1 MLHLDDLEKSLQFSG
16 KIFPNQFNAFTSWTK
31 NHHFIVY
38 KHGRAA
44 HNALIKSDASDLDI
58 LNALETLG
66 AKAGNNLSVQ
76 SWEKRADKT
85 NPEPDKHVAGSLIE
99 VFVSWE
105 NNPPV
110 QAADIFHDKFGK
122 GFEFR
127 FGGHR
132 DLMHVWKSGCIVC
145 LQSCPGGRMSNAAY
159 TMRDYQ
165 NGLSQF
171 DLKKS
176 ALPKDGTS
184 VVVTLNVCDEL
195 AAK

>member
-1 MLHLDDLEKSLQFSG
+1 MLQINNAQKTVLFSG
-16 KIFPNQFNAFTSWTK
+16 KMFPSQFNAFTSWTK

-38 KHGRAA
+38 EHGRAA
-44 HNALIKSDASDLDI
+44 HNALVKSDVSDLDI

-85 NPEPDKHVAGSLIE
+85 NPEPDKHVEGSLIE
-99 VFVSWE
+99 VLTAWE
-105 NNPPV
+105 HHLPL
-110 QAADIFHDKFGK
+110 QAAEIFHDKFGK

-132 DLMHVWKSGCIVC
+132 DLMNVWKSGCIVC
-145 LQSCPGGRMSNAAY
+145 LQSCPGGRISNATY

-165 NGLSQF
+165 RGLSQF

-176 ALPKDGTS
+176 VLPKDGTS
-184 VVVTLNVCDEL
+184 VIITLKVCDEL
-195 AAK
+195 C